1 LGRRGP
7 APLPTKVKILRG
19 ETRPSRVNYRE
30 PIPSSDAPKMPADMD
45 TAAKAVWRRVISAM
59 GQLGVI
65 RVPDSDILR
74 CYCEAVSRY
83 AGASRPYAGSGP
95 LVRRDGGLV
104 KNALHQVI
112 RDDGEQIRLFAR
124 ELGLSPSARA
134 GLRVEPEYGFGS
146 IDPDL
151 GLPPRLR
158 AIADNG
164 Y

>member
-7 APLPTKVKILRG
+7 APTPTKVKILRG

-30 PIPSSDAPKMPADMD
+30 PLPSSDAPKMPPDMD
-45 TAAKAVWRRVISAM
+45 PEAKAVWRRVASSM
-59 GQLGVI
+59 GHTGVI

-83 AGASRPYAGSGP
+83 AGAARLYAGSGP
-95 LVRRDGGLV
+95 LVRHAGSLV
-104 KNALHQVI
+104 KNPLHQVV

-134 GLRVEPEYGFGS
+134 GLRVEPEHGFGS
-146 IDPDL
+146 IDPVL

-158 AIADNG
+158 AVRQE